1 MKIETL
7 MWLLPVFF
15 MIHELEEI
23 IILKPWLRR
32 NREELEYRFPVFK
45 KILTHLDRLTVPAF
59 ALVVA
64 EEFVILSVIT
74 IIAVEFEFFNLFAGL
89 LGAFFLHML
98 MHTVQAV
105 MVKRSGPAVPVITV
119 VCLYCLYAL
128 IYLYRSGLLVFR
140 DTMIWF
146 LASSVFVVV
155 NLSLAHYAAALY
167 DRKMHSDGI

>member
-32 NREELEYRFPVFK
+32 NREELEYRFPVLK
-45 KILTHLDRLTVPAF
+45 KLLAHLDRLTVPAF

-146 LASSVFVVV
+146 LAASVFVVV

>member
-1 MKIETL
+1 
-7 MWLLPVFF
+7 
-15 MIHELEEI
+15 
-23 IILKPWLRR
+23 
-32 NREELEYRFPVFK
+32 
-45 KILTHLDRLTVPAF
+45 
-59 ALVVA
+59 
-64 EEFVILSVIT
+64 
-74 IIAVEFEFFNLFAGL
+74 
-89 LGAFFLHML
+89 

-146 LASSVFVVV
+146 LAASVFVVV
-155 NLSLAHYAAALY
+155 NLSLAHYAAAFY